1 MEAESD
7 CEEWLLATK
16 LHEAT
21 SVTAACVGRF
31 AGILPGLPGAL
42 MLTARSHQP
51 PCSVPNPVTSGIDIT
66 LQLL

>member
-7 CEEWLLATK
+7 CEDWLLATK

-31 AGILPGLPGAL
+31 AGTLLGLPGAL
-42 MLTARSHQP
+42 MLTVRSNQP
-51 PCSVPNPVTSGIDIT
+51 PCSVPAPVTSLIDTT
-66 LQLL
+66 LRLL